1 MDKSKFTNGLSD
13 GEMLDKD
20 FLKGKDL
27 SNQTEYGRPPVNPDL
42 SDRTC
47 DITFM
52 QIDCDYHKSCKC
64 SFTNIS

>member
-1 MDKSKFTNGLSD
+1 MDKSKATSGLSD
-13 GEMLDKD
+13 GEMHDKD

-27 SNQTEYGRPPVNPDL
+27 SNQTEYGRPPVDPKL

-52 QIDCDYHKSCKC
+52 
-64 SFTNIS
+64 